1 MYKVFISSVQKE
13 LQVERKTVKNMIEG
27 DALFNEYFTPY
38 IFEGRKAA
46 KSHSAKK
53 EYMENAAECDVYIGI
68 VGNEYGEK
76 GKDGLSPVEREY
88 NEAKDKCV
96 YIFIKG
102 KKDDAREK
110 ETVKFLK
117 RIKDEERGHCYKRF
131 ETTEE
136 LLEIVRHSLVDYLK
150 TQGDIFKGN
159 FEDRPV
165 KDATL
170 ADIDDEKIEW
180 FIKTGT
186 AVKRLKLPAGS
197 KPFDVLKHFE
207 LLNNG
212 KPTIAAILLFG
223 KKPQKYFRI
232 SEINCAHYPG
242 VENVKP
248 MISQH
253 VYEGTL
259 FDQVDNGAAFVL
271 GAISRAVIQKPGR
284 ADFDR
289 PFEIPE
295 FVVEEAIT
303 NAIVHRNYALLGSVQ
318 LGLFADRLDIWNPG
332 TLMKG
337 MSPDMLKQVHSSR
350 PRNPKIAEVMFR
362 AGYIQ
367 KQGTGIAEMM
377 RKCKE
382 KGLPEPE
389 FKLMTSD
396 VLITIGRDI
405 YTDEMMKKADLNERQ
420 IEAVKFVKIKGKIT
434 NAEYREICHVTD
446 RTALRDLTD
455 LCKKHVFGKK
465 GKTGRNIEYFLNR
478 HKPDKAD
485 KK

>member
-1 MYKVFISSVQKE
+1 VIYKVFISSVQKE
-13 LQVERKTVKNMIEG
+13 LQAEREAVNKMVSE
-27 DALFNEYFTPY
+27 DALFSEYFTPY
-38 IFEGRKAA
+38 IFEARKGA

-53 EYMENAAECDVYIGI
+53 EYTENAADCDVYIGI
-68 VGNEYGEK
+68 VGNEYGKK

-88 NEAKDKCV
+88 NEAKEKCV
-96 YIFIKG
+96 YILIKG
-102 KKDDAREK
+102 KKDDGREK
-110 ETVKFLK
+110 ETIKFLK
-117 RIKDEERGHCYKRF
+117 KIKDEDQGHCYKRF
-131 ETTEE
+131 ETMEE

-150 TQGDIFKGN
+150 IQGDIFKGN

-170 ADIDDEKIEW
+170 DDIDNEKIEW
-180 FIKTGT
+180 FIRTAT

-197 KPFDVLKHFE
+197 KPVDVLKHFE
-207 LLNNG
+207 LLHKG

-303 NAIVHRNYALLGSVQ
+303 NAIVHRNYAEAGSVQ
-318 LGLFADRLDIWNPG
+318 LGLFADRLDVWNPG

-337 MSPDMLKQVHSSR
+337 LSLEMLKQVHSSK

-377 RKCKE
+377 RKCRE

-389 FKLMTSD
+389 FKLMMSD
-396 VLITIGRDI
+396 ILVTVRRDI
-405 YTDEMMKKADLNERQ
+405 YSEEMMKKAGLNERQ
-420 IEAVKFVKIKGKIT
+420 INAMLYVKQKGSISNKEYQIT
-434 NAEYREICHVTD
+434 CKVSK
-446 RTALRDLTD
+446 RTATRDLTG
-455 LCKKHVFGKK
+455 LIERNILKFTGKK
-465 GKTGRNIEYFLNR
+465 GAGARYVIK
-478 HKPDKAD
+478 
-485 KK
+485 

>member
-1 MYKVFISSVQKE
+1 MIYKVFISSVQKE
-13 LQVERKTVKNMIEG
+13 LQAEREAVNKMVSE
-27 DALFNEYFTPY
+27 DALFSEYFTPY
-38 IFEGRKAA
+38 IFEARKGA

-53 EYMENAAECDVYIGI
+53 EYTENAADCDVYIGI
-68 VGNEYGEK
+68 IGNEYGKK
-76 GKDGLSPVEREY
+76 GKDGKSPVEREY
-88 NEAKDKCV
+88 NEAKEKCV
-96 YIFIKG
+96 YILIKG
-102 KKDDAREK
+102 KKDDGREK
-110 ETVKFLK
+110 ETIKFLK
-117 RIKDEERGHCYKRF
+117 KIKDENQGHCYKRF
-131 ETTEE
+131 ETMEE

-150 TQGDIFKGN
+150 IQGDIFKGN

-170 ADIDDEKIEW
+170 DDIDSEKIEW
-180 FIKTGT
+180 FIRTGT

-197 KPFDVLKHFE
+197 KPVDVLKHFE
-207 LLNNG
+207 LLHKG

-223 KKPQKYFRI
+223 KKPQKYFRV

-303 NAIVHRNYALLGSVQ
+303 NAIVHRNYAEVGSVQ
-318 LGLFADRLDIWNPG
+318 LGLFADRLDVWNPG

-337 MSPDMLKQVHSSR
+337 LSLDMLKKVHSSK

-377 RKCKE
+377 RKCRE

-389 FKLMTSD
+389 FKLMISD
-396 VLITIGRDI
+396 VIVTIRRDI
-405 YTDEMMKKADLNERQ
+405 FTDEILKKAGLNERQ
-420 IEAVKFVKIKGKIT
+420 MKAMNFVKLNKKIT
-434 NAEYREICHVTD
+434 NKDY
-446 RTALRDLTD
+446 TAINNISRQMATIDLKEMV
-455 LCKKHVFGKK
+455 KKKVLKATGKA
-465 GKTGRNIEYFLNR
+465 GRGIAYELPKLTNNR
-478 HKPDKAD
+478 ID
-485 KK
+485 